1 VEPGLST
8 APLGLTSAEVA
19 ERVAAGQVNRTPE
32 AAGRSTGEILAR
44 NTFTWINLIFGV
56 LGVSSLATGAGP
68 DATFLIIAV
77 INTAV
82 GTFQEIRA
90 KRTLDNLAVLN
101 APQVRVI
108 RDGSVVEVPAE
119 QVVLGDLLEVGPGDQ
134 VVADAVVASGRA
146 EVDESL
152 ATGESDPIDK
162 SSGDPLLSGIWV
174 VSGSMRALVTAVG
187 GDSYAGRLAVGAR
200 RFSLTTSELMTG
212 INTIL
217 RWLALAMVVI
227 GPVLLIRQLQ
237 VLPWRLAVRS
247 AVAALV
253 GMIPEGLVL
262 LTTLAFLSAAV
273 RLGANHVLVQE
284 LPAVEGL
291 ARVDALCTDKTGTLT
306 EGRVE
311 WDNLILPREDGA
323 GADRG
328 AQFRA
333 ALAALATVPGA
344 NATMAAIAEGAGTD
358 PGWVRTADVPFSS
371 ARKWSAASFE
381 GHGTWVL
388 GAPEVVAAA
397 DPDGLSERARELAA
411 TGGRVL
417 VLARSEQPVADQT
430 LPPGLVL
437 VAIVYLHERL
447 RPDAGSTLDYLAR
460 QQVTVRVVSGD
471 SAVTVG
477 AVASQVGLAGADR
490 PVDARTLPAE
500 GEALDEMVETH
511 TVFGRVTPDQKQ
523 TIVEALRRRG
533 HVIAMTGDG
542 VNDTLA
548 LKDADLGIAMGAG
561 SAVARSVAQLVL
573 LDNEFSAL
581 PPVVSEG
588 RRVLHNI
595 ERVATIFLVKNAYS
609 IVIAV
614 VVAIAGWPYPFLPRQ
629 LTLVSGLAIG
639 IPGFFLALA
648 RSEERFRPGFVR
660 RVSEFSALAGAIA
673 SVAVLLSYAAAREE
687 SSTPDQARTA
697 AVIAVIVVSLW
708 VLILAARPLR
718 AWKLGMVL
726 AIAGA
731 FALSFVIPGVNTFF
745 GVSHHPS
752 MEIIAQ
758 SCIFGVAACI
768 GIGIVSAAL
777 TRHRARHPV
786 AG

>member
-1 VEPGLST
+1 VEPGLTT
-8 APLGLTSAEVA
+8 APLGLSSAEVA

-44 NTFTWINLIFGV
+44 NTFTWINLIFGI
-56 LGVSSLATGAGP
+56 LGASSLATGAGP

-90 KRTLDNLAVLN
+90 KRTLDNLAVIN
-101 APQVRVI
+101 APRVRVI

-119 QVVLGDLLEVGPGDQ
+119 QVVLGDLIEVGPGDQ

-162 SSGDPLLSGIWV
+162 SIGDPLLSGIWV
-174 VSGSMRALVTAVG
+174 VSGSMRASVTAVG
-187 GDSYAGRLAVGAR
+187 GESYAGRLAVGAR

-311 WDNLILPREDGA
+311 WDRLILPGEDQAGPDQGA
-323 GADRG
+323 EC
-328 AQFRA
+328 RA
-333 ALAALATVPGA
+333 ALAALAAVPGA
-344 NATMAAIAEGAGTD
+344 NATLAAIAEGVGGD
-358 PGWVRTADVPFSS
+358 PGWVRVADVPFSS

-381 GHGTWVL
+381 GHGSWVL
-388 GAPEVVAAA
+388 GAPEIVVAA
-397 DPDGLSERARELAA
+397 DPDGLSPRARELAA

-417 VLARSEQPVADQT
+417 VLAQSDQALADQS

-437 VAIVYLHERL
+437 VAIVYLRERL
-447 RPDAGSTLDYLAR
+447 RPDAAGTLDYLAR

-471 SAVTVG
+471 SATTVG
-477 AVASQVGLAGADR
+477 AVASLVGLAGADR
-490 PVDARTLPAE
+490 PIDARNFPAE
-500 GEALDEMVETH
+500 GEALDEVIETH
-511 TVFGRVTPDQKQ
+511 TVFGRVTPDQKE

-561 SAVARSVAQLVL
+561 SPVARSVAQLVL

-595 ERVATIFLVKNAYS
+595 ERVATLFLVKNAYS
-609 IVIAV
+609 IVISV

-629 LTLVSGLAIG
+629 LTLISGLAIG

-660 RVSEFSALAGAIA
+660 RVSEFSAVAGAIA
-673 SVAVLLSYAAAREE
+673 SVAVLLSYAAARQEN
-687 SSTPDQARTA
+687 STPDQARTA

-718 AWKLGMVL
+718 AWKVGMVL
-726 AIAGA
+726 AVAVA
-731 FALSFVIPGVNTFF
+731 FALSFVVPGVNTFF

-752 MEIIAQ
+752 MEVIGQ
-758 SCIFGVAACI
+758 SCIFGVAACAAI
-768 GIGIVSAAL
+768 TVASAAL
-777 TRHRARHPV
+777 NRRRARHPT
-786 AG
+786 AD